1 MDNREKFDLDTIDK
15 KILSYLIENARIP
28 FLEIAKQCG
37 ISGAAVHQR
46 VKKLEEAGII
56 EGSGFRI
63 NPRQLGYDF
72 CAFIGVYLNS
82 AKQYRDVIDKLVVI
96 PEIVEA
102 HFLTGHYALLVKLFC
117 LNNTHLMEILLNT
130 IQNIPGVER
139 TETFISLDQPI
150 YRQINLETFDNKTP
164 NT

>member
-1 MDNREKFDLDTIDK
+1 MEPNIRINNLDEIDK
-15 KILSYLIENARIP
+15 KILNFLQENARMP
-28 FLEIAKQCG
+28 FLEVAKKCG

-46 VKKLEEAGII
+46 VRKLEETGVIN
-56 EGSGFRI
+56 GSSFNI
-63 NPRQLGYDF
+63 NSKAIGYDF

-82 AKQYRDVIDKLVVI
+82 AQVYRKVIAKLKEI

-102 HFLTGHYALLVKLFC
+102 HFLTGHYSILIKLYC
-117 LNNTHLMEILLNT
+117 QNNEHLMEILINT

-150 YRQINLETFDNKTP
+150 GRPIAI
-164 NT
+164 